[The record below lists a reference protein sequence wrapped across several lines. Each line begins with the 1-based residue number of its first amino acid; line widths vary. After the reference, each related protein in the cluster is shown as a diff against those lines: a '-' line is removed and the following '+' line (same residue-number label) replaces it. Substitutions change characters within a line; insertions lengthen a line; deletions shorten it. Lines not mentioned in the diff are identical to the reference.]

1 MPRTIIDL
9 PPEQIEA
16 LDRLRAQRHM
26 TRASLVREALA
37 TYLSSHHAGLADEAF
52 GIWKKRKMR
61 ALSYEDKLRSEWPS

>member
-16 LDRLRAQRHM
+16 LDRLREQRHM
-26 TRASLVREALA
+26 TRASLVREAVA
-37 TYLSSHHAGLADEAF
+37 AYLTSHHVGLVEEAF
-52 GIWKKRKMR
+52 GVWKKKKVR